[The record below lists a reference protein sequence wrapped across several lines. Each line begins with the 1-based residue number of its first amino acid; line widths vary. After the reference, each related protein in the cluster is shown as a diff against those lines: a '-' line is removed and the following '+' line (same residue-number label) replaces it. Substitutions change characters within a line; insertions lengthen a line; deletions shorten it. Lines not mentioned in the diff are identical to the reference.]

1 MEENVAFT
9 PQYSPNKLAFKSALV
24 YTVYFLVLIYVFKM
38 LGIDQ
43 NNPNM
48 TTVEKIVSSTLS
60 YVPFILAI
68 LYVQT
73 NFKKELGGYI
83 TFGKAFSAG
92 FKVAAYSGLFVG
104 FVLIVYYKFLDRE
117 AFEALIDLA
126 LQKAGSD
133 AQQVK
138 GIEMT
143 RPYMVFFIGFG
154 GAVSYTL
161 TGLVVSLISAAIIKR
176 DRPLYEVNELQP

>member
-9 PQYSPNKLAFKSALV
+9 PQYSPNKLAFKSALT

-48 TTVEKIVSSTLS
+48 STVEKIVSSTLS

-83 TFGKAFSAG
+83 TFGKAFSSG
-92 FKVAAYSGLFVG
+92 FKVAA
-104 FVLIVYYKFLDRE
+104 
-117 AFEALIDLA
+117 
-126 LQKAGSD
+126 
-133 AQQVK
+133 
-138 GIEMT
+138 
-143 RPYMVFFIGFG
+143 
-154 GAVSYTL
+154 
-161 TGLVVSLISAAIIKR
+161 
-176 DRPLYEVNELQP
+176 